1 MRGWGLGDWQLR
13 DCLLHF
19 VPPTSIVMLRDCR
32 SRSARTSS
40 SVGALPKAFQTNTTC
55 SFGFFIAHPLNQA
68 SLFRV
73 FALKKPLICMRGF
86 VATIGASL
94 EEFAGDIRS
103 ILDAKL
109 KNL

>member
-1 MRGWGLGDWQLR
+1 MRDGL
-13 DCLLHF
+13 
-19 VPPTSIVMLRDCR
+19 
-32 SRSARTSS
+32 
-40 SVGALPKAFQTNTTC
+40 
-55 SFGFFIAHPLNQA
+55 
-68 SLFRV
+68 SLSNYSHH
-73 FALKKPLICMRGF
+73 A